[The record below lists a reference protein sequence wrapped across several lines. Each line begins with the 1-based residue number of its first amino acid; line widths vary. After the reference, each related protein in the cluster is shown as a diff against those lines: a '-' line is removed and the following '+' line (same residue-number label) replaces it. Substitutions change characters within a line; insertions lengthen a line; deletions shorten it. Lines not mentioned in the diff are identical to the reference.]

1 MRVVDL
7 LPVAKGVGAF
17 AVIAVVAA
25 GLRALVHAWT
35 GRRQVRS
42 DMAVL
47 VDRVVYYGLL
57 ALGIVVGLAVGFGET
72 SIAFNSVLV
81 AALLTG
87 LGLADLFKNYVSGFY
102 VLFERHVKPGDVI
115 ETQGYSGVVTDVK
128 LRVTLLRNDEGQLIV
143 IPNADLFTKPVKVG
157 AEKKPAPAVLRRT
170 PRG

>member
-1 MRVVDL
+1 MDL
-7 LPVAKGVGAF
+7 SHLAEGVGAF
-17 AVIAVVAA
+17 ALIAIVAV
-25 GLRALVHAWT
+25 GVRAIVHTWM
-35 GRRQVRS
+35 GRRQVRG
-42 DMAVL
+42 DMALL
-47 VDRVVYYGLL
+47 VDRTVYYGLL
-57 ALGIVVGLAVGFGET
+57 ALAVIVGLAFGFGQT
-72 SIAFNSVLV
+72 SIAFNGVLV

-87 LGLADLFKNYVSGFY
+87 LGLSDLFKNYVSGFY

-157 AEKKPAPAVLRRT
+157 AEKTPKRT

>member
-1 MRVVDL
+1 LRVVNL
-7 LPVAKGVGAF
+7 IPVAKGVGTF
-17 AVIAVVAA
+17 AAIAVVAVA
-25 GLRALVHAWT
+25 LRAVVHTWM

-47 VDRVVYYGLL
+47 VDRVVYYGLIAL
-57 ALGIVVGLAVGFGET
+57 AVVVGLAVGFGET
-72 SIAFNSVLV
+72 AVAFNGVLV

-87 LGLADLFKNYVSGFY
+87 LGLSDLFKNYVSGFY

-115 ETQGYSGVVTDVK
+115 ETQGYAGVVTDVK
-128 LRVTLLRNDEGQLIV
+128 LRVTLLRNEEGQLIV

-157 AEKKPAPAVLRRT
+157 AEKPPSRKT